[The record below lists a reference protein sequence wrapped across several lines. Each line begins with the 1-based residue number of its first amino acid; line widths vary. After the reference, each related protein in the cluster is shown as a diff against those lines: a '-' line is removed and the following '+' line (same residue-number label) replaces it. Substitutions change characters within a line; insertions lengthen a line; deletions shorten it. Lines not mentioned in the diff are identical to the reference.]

1 MSKTTGTII
10 KYVMISIIIFA
21 VLGALGWKLFFEG
34 KTIEQENIQK
44 LPQCS
49 DGEDN
54 DGDGLSDS
62 NDPQCLSPEDKWERD
77 YSWLK
82 WIFGGIIG
90 FGIIIGIWYFISKNK
105 PDEDK
110 EGINPE
116 PIKPQRGLELAVSSL
131 LKYKFK
137 DIPARVVIEKDGYDR
152 WETME
157 EDIIEY
163 DDMFPHTENGQLF
176 QFVFIKVN
184 QGRWAGN
191 HLIAYPLSKGEEFI
205 KGGVPR
211 FESHA
216 WLGNWTRKSRTFR
229 MSSPDTEKARLE
241 LLKLEAIADGDKEAL
256 LETDALLKS
265 LGSSDSKSA
274 FVDEDD
280 EEYKERLRLINA
292 QNNNKKKN
300 TKKRNTQTQTPEM
313 NFEGGDEE

>member
-1 MSKTTGTII
+1 MSKSTGTII
-10 KYVMISIIIFA
+10 KYVAIFLILALIVGLA
-21 VLGALGWKLFFEG
+21 VWKVFLEG
-34 KTIEQENIQK
+34 KTIEQDNVQK

-49 DGEDN
+49 DGKDNDN
-54 DGDGLSDS
+54 DGSIDMD
-62 NDPQCLSPEDKWERD
+62 DPNCLTPQDNFERD

-82 WIFGGIIG
+82 WIFGGILVLA
-90 FGIIIGIWYFISKNK
+90 IIIGIWYFISKNK
-105 PDEDK
+105 PEDDK

-116 PIKPQRGLELAVSSL
+116 PIKPQRGYELAISSL
-131 LKYKFK
+131 LKYKLK
-137 DIPARVVIEKDGYDR
+137 DIPARVIIEKDGYER

-176 QFVFIKVN
+176 SFVFIRIN
-184 QGRWAGN
+184 EGRWAGQ
-191 HLIAYPLSKGEEFI
+191 HMIAYPLSKGEDFI

-216 WLGNWTRKSRTFR
+216 WLGNWSKKSRTFR

-256 LETDALLKS
+256 METDALLKS
-265 LGSSDSKSA
+265 LGTGSKSA

-280 EEYKERLRLINA
+280 EEYRERMRLIA
-292 QNNNKKKN
+292 SNNQYKKKGKTKKN
-300 TKKRNTQTQTPEM
+300 TNTTMPDM